1 MSRIYQNFNG
11 LFFPG
16 FAKLLQFFS
25 SLFMLK
31 VLALNFS
38 PEEIALWSSALSGIA
53 FFGLIFIGPIGT
65 YINRNLINWTN
76 EFSLIKILFYHF
88 CYLCL
93 ITLISVAFFYFFNNN
108 LEDNSS
114 NLFFFLYII
123 PLILL
128 FQVIFIT
135 YHSFLN
141 LFGRNKEYLSISFV
155 ISVLLILLPFL
166 FITLMGNKLIFWGLG
181 FLFSNIIAASM
192 SLYYLNDF
200 IKFSITNPKL
210 KFDKNFLDKSKVFII
225 PSLIFALLSW
235 VNIHGYKFGL
245 IYSGFSI
252 EVISYLIVGLTLSHS
267 LFSALEQILYA
278 VYGSVYQRRVSLN
291 KVNSD
296 EYWADL
302 MNGVIP
308 ILVVGFLGYISFI
321 DYLPMILLSESYL
334 SLNRILLIGGIIE
347 VARILL
353 NLIFL
358 RNQGINKTKNMINP
372 FLISYLVFCSIF
384 TFVFFL
390 FDFSLLIF
398 SLIMAFISFG
408 TFVQL
413 LNQLSLKVINKI
425 YVNLKNLLLKLILI
439 SFLIFTSKELLIFF
453 EINKLVIII
462 FLLISWIL
470 FSFNIILNDKN
481 LDILSTPFKPD

>member
-1 MSRIYQNFNG
+1 
-11 LFFPG
+11 
-16 FAKLLQFFS
+16 
-25 SLFMLK
+25 
-31 VLALNFS
+31 
-38 PEEIALWSSALSGIA
+38 
-53 FFGLIFIGPIGT
+53 
-65 YINRNLINWTN
+65 
-76 EFSLIKILFYHF
+76 
-88 CYLCL
+88 
-93 ITLISVAFFYFFNNN
+93 
-108 LEDNSS
+108 
-114 NLFFFLYII
+114 
-123 PLILL
+123 
-128 FQVIFIT
+128 
-135 YHSFLN
+135 
-141 LFGRNKEYLSISFV
+141 
-155 ISVLLILLPFL
+155 
-166 FITLMGNKLIFWGLG
+166 MGNKLIFWGLG
-181 FLFSNIIAASM
+181 FLLSNIIAASM

-413 LNQLSLKVINKI
+413 LNQLSFEVINKI